1 MHPALPEAV
10 VANRPHRIWDCYV
23 ALENSARVRGCERR
37 SFLLH
42 ILRSR
47 RSSPAAER
55 PCVHLLAVL
64 LRIQSIPLVNFLL
77 VAMRQSVGNVVVK
90 QIGRYLVGAQVGA
103 SVATA
108 VRGALCAGRRR
119 EVAEHHVAG
128 FCKKNE
134 VRTTGFAFVKK
145 TLFVG
150 ALLHLTASFSRC
162 VILSRTDLL
171 DTVPAEN
178 LPRSPTDGRT

>member
-1 MHPALPEAV
+1 M
-10 VANRPHRIWDCYV
+10 
-23 ALENSARVRGCERR
+23 
-37 SFLLH
+37 
-42 ILRSR
+42 
-47 RSSPAAER
+47 
-55 PCVHLLAVL
+55 HLLAVL

-134 VRTTGFAFVKK
+134 VRTTGFYR
-145 TLFVG
+145 G
-150 ALLHLTASFSRC
+150 GR
-162 VILSRTDLL
+162 
-171 DTVPAEN
+171 
-178 LPRSPTDGRT
+178 RSPLA